1 MRRIISR
8 KFSAAAKVNSDREIL
23 GVTKNASLKGM
34 ALIRVQRQIIRL
46 SRLNFRKIPYFRNS
60 KFIL

>member
-34 ALIRVQRQIIRL
+34 VLIRVQRTTADTVGR
-46 SRLNFRKIPYFRNS
+46 SPTT
-60 KFIL
+60 